1 MQLFQRVKIL
11 AKSKAG
17 SVKALAEKLGKGQ
30 SRFNAYL
37 NETRQNNL
45 WPLLPQILELYP
57 DVSRDWLYFGEGE
70 MIASS
75 PTAAQ
80 VGELETELDAANAML
95 DAKDAEIER
104 LRSELDEE
112 RRLNRTLTARL
123 LLGDSTEGSAASSA
137 KSADGQK

>member
-1 MQLFQRVKIL
+1 MQLFQRVKHL
-11 AKSKAG
+11 AKNKAG
-17 SVKALAEKLGKGQ
+17 SAKSLGVALGLSQ
-30 SRFNAYL
+30 SRFNGYL

-45 WPLLPQILELYP
+45 WPLLPQILELFP

-80 VGELETELDAANAML
+80 VDELLQKLE
-95 DAKDAEIER
+95 AKKAENER
-104 LRSELDEE
+104 LRSELE
-112 RRLNRTLTARL
+112 RVNRLYQNVSAKL

>member
-80 VGELETELDAANAML
+80 VGELKEKADSQQ
-95 DAKDAEIER
+95 AEIER
-104 LRSELDEE
+104 LRAELE
-112 RRLNRTLTARL
+112 RVNRLYQNVSAKL
-123 LLGDSTEGSAASSA
+123 LLGDSTEGCAG
-137 KSADGQK
+137 KSEKNTG